1 MGILNRI
8 NTVIKSNLNAAI
20 DAMSDPAK
28 EIDLLISDMADAEKK
43 ARQEL
48 VSSVA
53 AVKQTQKRCAEL
65 EQEGERWYGRAEKA
79 VGAGD
84 DELARDALE
93 EKAKVESR
101 AADTRLVLQEQ
112 EVYAQQLKRSLKELQ
127 AKLAEITA
135 RKGILKEQARTQKR
149 GEGGAR
155 GSKALEEFDRLAGRI
170 EALETEVALGEELG
184 DKEAS
189 TEAKFARLEQE
200 DPEVEDALAQ
210 LKRKMKH

>member
-101 AADTRLVLQEQ
+101 AADTRKVLQEQ

-135 RKGILKEQARTQKR
+135 RKGILKEQARAQKR
-149 GEGGAR
+149 GEGGPR

-170 EALETEVALGEELG
+170 EALETEVALDEELG